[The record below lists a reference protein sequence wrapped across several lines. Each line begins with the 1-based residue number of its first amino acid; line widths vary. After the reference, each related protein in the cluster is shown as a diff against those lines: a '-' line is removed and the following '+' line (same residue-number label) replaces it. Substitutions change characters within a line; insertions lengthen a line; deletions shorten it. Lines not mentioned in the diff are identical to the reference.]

1 MDSSRHVSRAAVRF
15 NNSPGSPLAG
25 VIHFPLSKGTCPAV
39 IVSHGMLSTKDSPK
53 HQMICDFLALNG
65 FISFR
70 FDFSFRGESAAL
82 PGGAKL
88 EDITYTQEVDD
99 LACAAAFL
107 QSFFPRE
114 GITLGPIGLTG
125 SSMGAA
131 VSLLYAA
138 QNPEIFAVV
147 GMASVAYPAR
157 AKYLSQEMLA
167 QWEKQGFFD
176 TEEGRINVAFLHDA
190 RKQDIVG
197 AARKLKAPL
206 RLIHGELDEVVDVSE
221 AREIFEN
228 TPGEKSLEIL
238 PGADHRFSK
247 EDDQEKI
254 VKLTT
259 QWFVTHRPSLST
271 LD

>member
-1 MDSSRHVSRAAVRF
+1 MDSFGHIPRAEVRF
-15 NNSPGSPLAG
+15 NNSPGNPLAG
-25 VIHFPLSKGTCPAV
+25 VIHFPLSNGTCPAV

-53 HQMICDFLALNG
+53 HQMICDSLALNG

-82 PGGAKL
+82 PGGARL

-99 LACAAAFL
+99 LACAAVFL
-107 QSFFPRE
+107 QSLFPRD
-114 GITLGPIGLTG
+114 GITLGPLGLAG

-157 AKYLSQEMLA
+157 AKYLTQKMLA
-167 QWEKQGFFD
+167 QWEKLGFID
-176 TEEGRINVAFLHDA
+176 TEEGRIKVAFLHDA
-190 RKQDIVG
+190 EKQDIIG
-197 AARKLKAPL
+197 AARKIKAPL
-206 RLIHGELDEVVDVSE
+206 QLIHGELDEVVDVSE
-221 AREIFEN
+221 AREIFQN
-228 TPGEKSLEIL
+228 NAGKKSLEIL

-254 VKLTT
+254 IQLTT
-259 QWFVTHRPSLST
+259 QWFVAHRPPFST
-271 LD
+271 PA